1 MADMMSAD
9 WFSGISGGLSS
20 FVVKA
25 GVVIVLMAFVGGMT
39 WWYMNRR
46 KWKQFRV
53 VIYFKDG
60 FGQWRRKYDQGA
72 VFEDK
77 KTKNRLFFLRKNHV
91 GLTANNVPYIQDEAN
106 DKIVYLLQTGQK
118 NFKFIH
124 IDISDQYFKFTFGEE
139 DLNWGLNAY
148 EKQKKL
154 GQQSLLMQL
163 LPFLVMAF
171 FGIMILAMVIYV
183 LKDFKVLQVASENLV
198 EAAKVLSAGKAN
210 ATIVTQMG

>member
-1 MADMMSAD
+1 MADA
-9 WFSGISGGLSS
+9 SS
-20 FVVKA
+20 FLSGFGDSASNFVMMV
-25 GVVIVLMAFVGGMT
+25 GVGLVLFLIVGLAS
-39 WWYMNRR
+39 WKYMSWR
-46 KWKQFRV
+46 KWRQFRV

-60 FGQWRRKYDQGA
+60 FGQLRRKYDQGA

-77 KTKNRLFFLRKNHV
+77 KTKNRLFFLKKHPV
-91 GLTANNVPYIQDEAN
+91 GLTADNVPYIQDDAG

-118 NFKFIH
+118 NFRFIH
-124 IDISDQYFKFTFGEE
+124 IDMGDDHFKFTFGEE

-148 EKQKKL
+148 ERQKKL

-183 LKDFKVLQVASENLV
+183 LKDFKVLQVASENLL
-198 EAAKVLSAGKAN
+198 ETAKILVADRAN
-210 ATIVTQMG
+210 ATIVTQLG